1 MTDCPPI
8 LERNKLHMASDPL
21 WTGSF
26 PNGVE
31 ECKVPLEAVVALYL
45 KVRLL
50 A

>member
-1 MTDCPPI
+1 
-8 LERNKLHMASDPL
+8 MASDPL